1 MVPALNNAV
10 MTFSLEPPDFWY
22 AEPRGLS
29 RMIATALTPF
39 AAAYGVI
46 AARRMRQSGF
56 RSALPV
62 ICVGNFTI
70 GGAGKTPTA
79 IALAQ
84 TLIDLGET
92 PFLLTRGYRS
102 RAEHGLPLRV
112 EPDRHQA
119 ADVGDEALLLAR
131 VAPTLVS
138 ADRVASAKLAQA
150 QGASVLVLD
159 DGLQTPALEKNV
171 RIVVI
176 DAVTGIGNGLC
187 LPAGPLR
194 APFAM
199 QLGLADALVIL
210 GDGAPGRSI
219 AETARRRGK
228 TAIAARLEVSKEQ
241 ASALS
246 GRRVHAFAGIGRP
259 EKFFATLAE
268 IGAQIVE
275 KRAFPDHHAYTHAE
289 IIGLQRAAKARDAL
303 LVTTEK
309 DFVRLRPLEDFV
321 HPDLPVPQPIPVTL
335 RFADPPAF
343 VALVKR
349 AAAQGKP

>member
-1 MVPALNNAV
+1 MIGL
-10 MTFSLEPPDFWY
+10 LEPPGFWFDE
-22 AEPRGLS
+22 EPRGL
-29 RMIATALTPF
+29 RRLATLLSPLG
-39 AAAYGVI
+39 AAYGAI
-46 AARRMRQSGF
+46 AAWRMRQSGF

-62 ICVGNFTI
+62 ICVGNFTV
-70 GGAGKTPTA
+70 GGAGKTPTT

-102 RAEHGLPLRV
+102 RAEHGPPLRV
-112 EPDRHQA
+112 EPDRHQPT
-119 ADVGDEALLLAR
+119 DVGDEALLLAR

-138 ADRVASAKLAQA
+138 ADRVAAAKLAQA

-159 DGLQTPALEKNV
+159 DGLQTPALEKDV
-171 RIVVI
+171 RIVVV

-194 APFAM
+194 APFEM
-199 QLGLADALVIL
+199 QLGLVDALVIL
-210 GDGAPGRSI
+210 GDGVQGRSI
-219 AETARRRGK
+219 TETARRCSK
-228 TAIAARLEVSKEQ
+228 TVIDARLEVSKEQ

-246 GRRVHAFAGIGRP
+246 GRRVYAFAGIGRP
-259 EKFFATLAE
+259 AKFFTTLNE

-309 DFVRLRPLEDFV
+309 DFVRLRPLEDFI

-343 VALVKR
+343 MALVKR